1 MDIGININ
9 SHSDG
14 DICSIYLM
22 MYMHACINKQASKNQ
37 DKKKEWWKKK
47 TLRHNS
53 LAEGQ
58 GWGVSS
64 IYNKNSEC
72 SLKSPTLLNIEVAF
86 VLKASSMCKCQ
97 SIPWGK
103 LDLFS
108 LQSFSLSPIS
118 FPKSFF
124 FVGLWAYSETPSF
137 IHPRWKPFLLLKCQP
152 FCWRIFPVNFFQV
165 FWSRIWYD
173 RSVFKCPGPWR
184 VIQCSFSASPHFPP
198 QHLWAEFVI
207 KSRCQG

>member
-1 MDIGININ
+1 MFHLFNN
-9 SHSDG
+9 V
-14 DICSIYLM
+14 
-22 MYMHACINKQASKNQ
+22 HACINKPASKNQ

-47 TLRHNS
+47 TWRHNS

-72 SLKSPTLLNIEVAF
+72 SLKSPTLLKIEVAF

-97 SIPWGK
+97 SIPCGK

-124 FVGLWAYSETPSF
+124 FCGTLSIFWNAFLHPSKMKTF
-137 IHPRWKPFLLLKCQP
+137 PATQMPAFLLKNLSCEFLPGHLVQDL
-152 FCWRIFPVNFFQV
+152 
-165 FWSRIWYD
+165 IW
-173 RSVFKCPGPWR
+173 P
-184 VIQCSFSASPHFPP
+184 
-198 QHLWAEFVI
+198 
-207 KSRCQG
+207 